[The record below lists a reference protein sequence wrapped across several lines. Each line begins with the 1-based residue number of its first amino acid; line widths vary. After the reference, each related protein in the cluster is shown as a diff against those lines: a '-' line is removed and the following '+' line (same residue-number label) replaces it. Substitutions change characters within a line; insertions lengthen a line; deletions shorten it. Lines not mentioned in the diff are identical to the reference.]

1 MMIFEQGYGSDSGP
15 LAAAKYRL
23 AQSSDALLRL
33 CRLCV
38 SIEMHCHGK
47 SIADGTKFFQ
57 DNCYYDEKPAE
68 FEAIRGTFDPGY
80 VSYALG
86 KLQILKL
93 RDEYRK
99 QEGATFSLKK
109 FHDEML
115 DHGMPPIRLLRGLL
129 LKDKTIQDETLPTYP

>member
-1 MMIFEQGYGSDSGP
+1 MPDDGATGQSVPDLKRANTSNSG
-15 LAAAKYRL
+15 
-23 AQSSDALLRL
+23 
-33 CRLCV
+33 
-38 SIEMHCHGK
+38 
-47 SIADGTKFFQ
+47 
-57 DNCYYDEKPAE
+57 EKPAE

-80 VSYALG
+80 ASYALG

-129 LKDKTIQDETLPTYP
+129 LKDKPIQDETLPTYP